1 MSKTNY
7 FKNKKEKSQILN
19 YLIYFNQIFL
29 IVYENGLTCQK
40 NLKVS
45 TFDFHTL
52 GYFCFIFCWVLR
64 VLDGNNA
71 YEIKNYEVSL
81 QVKLLTE
88 VVLNVAI
95 CDIGKLFA
103 GNAANASSDKWIFGK
118 AANVVSGKW
127 SKRSKRHLK
136 IIS

>member
-1 MSKTNY
+1 M
-7 FKNKKEKSQILN
+7 
-19 YLIYFNQIFL
+19 FL
-29 IVYENGLTCQK
+29 IVSETGLTCQK

-52 GYFCFIFCWVLR
+52 DYFGFIFCLVLR

-88 VVLNVAI
+88 VVLNVAV
-95 CDIGKLFA
+95 CDSGKLFA
-103 GNAANASSDKWIFGK
+103 GNAANTSSGKWIFGK
-118 AANVVSGKW
+118 VANVVSRKW

>member
-1 MSKTNY
+1 M
-7 FKNKKEKSQILN
+7 
-19 YLIYFNQIFL
+19 FL
-29 IVYENGLTCQK
+29 IVSEKGLTCQK

-52 GYFCFIFCWVLR
+52 DYFCFIFCWVLQ

-88 VVLNVAI
+88 VVLNAAV
-95 CDIGKLFA
+95 CDSGKLFA
-103 GNAANASSDKWIFGK
+103 GNAANTSSGKWIFGK

>member
-7 FKNKKEKSQILN
+7 FKNKRGKSQILN

-52 GYFCFIFCWVLR
+52 GFFCWVLR

-88 VVLNVAI
+88 VVLNVTV

-103 GNAANASSDKWIFGK
+103 GNAANASNGKWIFGK
-118 AANVVSGKW
+118 VANVVSGKW